1 MKLFTRASLFVLIV
15 LTATSSSY
23 SWEPFDTVI
32 PVVHDRPIVES
43 EIAGR
48 LSRIQQRRNVP
59 RNRLAYERSR
69 LLDRFIED
77 SIVLQEA
84 EQQSI
89 VVSDE
94 KVTNHI
100 KKLMARMNI
109 ASMEDFKK
117 RVEKVENVPF
127 DEYREDVR
135 KSLITEQVMS
145 LAIGVTP
152 PSRKEAMDWYN
163 ANKAKLGFE
172 VNVKHILIRPKNAS
186 LAEEKRV
193 IAEINA
199 LRQRVLRGESF
210 EQLAAAHSED
220 PGSARKGG
228 AIGWMSLA
236 ELDPYFANQ
245 VFQMREGQLSGAIK
259 SGFGYHLVKFLGKRP
274 VTFDSVEDRIV
285 GMLFQQKLAEQFAKW
300 VVQRR
305 RESEVIIYMED
316 YVKA

>member
-1 MKLFTRASLFVLIV
+1 MKLIARASLYVLIV
-15 LTATSSSY
+15 LTAATASH
-23 SWEPFDTVI
+23 SWEPFDRVI
-32 PVVHDRPIVES
+32 AVVNDRPIVES
-43 EIAGR
+43 EVAGR
-48 LSRIQQRRNVP
+48 LDRLRQRKNVP
-59 RNRLAYERSR
+59 ANRLAYERSR

-109 ASMEDFKK
+109 TSMDDFKK
-117 RVEKVENVPF
+117 RVEKVENLPF

-152 PSRKEAMDWYN
+152 PSRKEAMEWYN

-172 VNVKHILIRPKNAS
+172 INVKHILIRPKNPS

-199 LRQRVLRGESF
+199 LRQRIVRGEPF
-210 EQLAAAHSED
+210 EQLAAQHSED
-220 PGSARKGG
+220 PRSAKKGG

-236 ELDPYFANQ
+236 KLDPYFANQ
-245 VFQMREGQLSGAIK
+245 VFRMADGQLSGAIK

-285 GMLFQQKLAEQFAKW
+285 GMLFQQKLSEQFSKW
-300 VVQRR
+300 VIQRR

>member
-1 MKLFTRASLFVLIV
+1 MKLIARASLYVLIV
-15 LTATSSSY
+15 LTAATASH
-23 SWEPFDTVI
+23 SWEPFDRVI
-32 PVVHDRPIVES
+32 AVVNDRPIVES
-43 EIAGR
+43 EVAGR
-48 LSRIQQRRNVP
+48 LDRLRQRKNVP
-59 RNRLAYERSR
+59 ANRLAYERSR

-109 ASMEDFKK
+109 TSMDDFKK
-117 RVEKVENVPF
+117 RVEKVENLPF

-152 PSRKEAMDWYN
+152 PSRKEAMEWYN

-172 VNVKHILIRPKNAS
+172 INVKHILIRPKNPS

-199 LRQRVLRGESF
+199 LRQRIVRGEPF
-210 EQLAAAHSED
+210 EQLAAQHSED
-220 PGSARKGG
+220 PRSAKKGG

-245 VFQMREGQLSGAIK
+245 VFRMADGQLSGAIK

-285 GMLFQQKLAEQFAKW
+285 GMLFQQKLSEQFSKW
-300 VVQRR
+300 VIQRR

>member
-1 MKLFTRASLFVLIV
+1 MKLIARASLYVLIV
-15 LTATSSSY
+15 LTAATASH
-23 SWEPFDTVI
+23 SWEPFDRVI
-32 PVVHDRPIVES
+32 AVVNDRPIVES
-43 EIAGR
+43 EVAGR
-48 LSRIQQRRNVP
+48 LDRLRQRKNVP
-59 RNRLAYERSR
+59 ANRLAYERSR

-109 ASMEDFKK
+109 TSMDDFKK
-117 RVEKVENVPF
+117 RVEKVENLPF

-152 PSRKEAMDWYN
+152 PSRKEAMEWYN

-172 VNVKHILIRPKNAS
+172 INVKHILIRPKNPS

-199 LRQRVLRGESF
+199 LRQRIVRGEPF
-210 EQLAAAHSED
+210 EQLAAQHSED
-220 PGSARKGG
+220 PGSAKKGG

-245 VFQMREGQLSGAIK
+245 VFRMADGQLSGAIK
-259 SGFGYHLVKFLGKRP
+259 SGFDYHLVKFLGKRP

-285 GMLFQQKLAEQFAKW
+285 GMLFQQKLSEQFSKW
-300 VVQRR
+300 VIQRR

>member
-1 MKLFTRASLFVLIV
+1 MKITKHIALFALIV
-15 LTATSSSY
+15 FASTPASY
-23 SWEPFDTVI
+23 SWEPFDRVI
-32 PVVHDRPIVES
+32 AVVNDRPIVES
-43 EIAGR
+43 EVAGR
-48 LSRIQQRRNVP
+48 LIRLQQKKNVP

-100 KKLMARMNI
+100 KKLMGRMNI
-109 ASMEDFKK
+109 ASMDDFKK

-152 PSRKEAMDWYN
+152 PSRREAMDWYN
-163 ANKAKLGFE
+163 ANRVKLGFE

-186 LAEEKRV
+186 LGEEKRV

-199 LRQRVLRGESF
+199 LRQRIARGESF

-220 PGSARKGG
+220 PGTSRKGG

-245 VFQMREGQLSGAIK
+245 VFQMKDGQLSGAIK

-285 GMLFQQKLAEQFAKW
+285 SMLFQQKLDEQFAKW

-305 RESEVIIYMED
+305 RESEVRIYMED

>member
-1 MKLFTRASLFVLIV
+1 MKLIARASLYVLIV
-15 LTATSSSY
+15 LTAATASH
-23 SWEPFDTVI
+23 SWEPFDRVI
-32 PVVHDRPIVES
+32 AVVNDRPIVES
-43 EIAGR
+43 EVAGR
-48 LSRIQQRRNVP
+48 LDRLRQRKNVP
-59 RNRLAYERSR
+59 ANRLAYERSR

-109 ASMEDFKK
+109 TSMDDFKK
-117 RVEKVENVPF
+117 RVEKVENLPF

-145 LAIGVTP
+145 LAIRVTP
-152 PSRKEAMDWYN
+152 PSRKEAMEWYN

-172 VNVKHILIRPKNAS
+172 INVKHILIRPKNPS

-199 LRQRVLRGESF
+199 LRQRIVRGEPF
-210 EQLAAAHSED
+210 EQLASQHSED
-220 PGSARKGG
+220 PGSAKKGG
-228 AIGWMSLA
+228 ALGWMSLA

-245 VFQMREGQLSGAIK
+245 VFRMADGQLSGAIK

-285 GMLFQQKLAEQFAKW
+285 GMLFQQKLSEQFSKW
-300 VVQRR
+300 VIQRR

>member
-1 MKLFTRASLFVLIV
+1 MKLIARASLYVLIV
-15 LTATSSSY
+15 LTAATASH
-23 SWEPFDTVI
+23 SWEPFDRVI
-32 PVVHDRPIVES
+32 AVVNDRPIVES
-43 EIAGR
+43 EVAGR
-48 LSRIQQRRNVP
+48 LDRLRQRKNVP
-59 RNRLAYERSR
+59 ANRLAYERSR

-109 ASMEDFKK
+109 TSMDDFKK
-117 RVEKVENVPF
+117 RVEKVENLPF

-152 PSRKEAMDWYN
+152 PSRKEAMEWYN

-172 VNVKHILIRPKNAS
+172 INVKHILIRPKNPS

-199 LRQRVLRGESF
+199 LRQRIVRGEPF
-210 EQLAAAHSED
+210 EQLAAQHSED
-220 PGSARKGG
+220 PGSAKKGG

-245 VFQMREGQLSGAIK
+245 VFRMADGQLSGAIK

-285 GMLFQQKLAEQFAKW
+285 GMLFQQKLSEQFSKW
-300 VVQRR
+300 VIQRR
-305 RESEVIIYMED
+305 RESEVIIYMDD

>member
-1 MKLFTRASLFVLIV
+1 MKLIARASLYVLIV
-15 LTATSSSY
+15 LTAATASH
-23 SWEPFDTVI
+23 SWEPFDRVI
-32 PVVHDRPIVES
+32 AVVNDRPIVES
-43 EIAGR
+43 EVAGR
-48 LSRIQQRRNVP
+48 LDRLRQRKNVP
-59 RNRLAYERSR
+59 ANRLAYERSR

-109 ASMEDFKK
+109 TSMDDFKK
-117 RVEKVENVPF
+117 RVEKVENLPF

-145 LAIGVTP
+145 LAIVVTP
-152 PSRKEAMDWYN
+152 PSRKEAMEWYN

-172 VNVKHILIRPKNAS
+172 INVKHILIRPKNPS

-199 LRQRVLRGESF
+199 LRQRIVRGEPF
-210 EQLAAAHSED
+210 EQLAAQHSED
-220 PGSARKGG
+220 PGSAKKGG

-245 VFQMREGQLSGAIK
+245 VFRMADGQLSGAIK

-285 GMLFQQKLAEQFAKW
+285 GMLFQQKLSEQFSKW
-300 VVQRR
+300 VIQRR
-305 RESEVIIYMED
+305 RESEVIIYMDD

>member
-23 SWEPFDTVI
+23 SWEPFDRVI
-32 PVVHDRPIVES
+32 AVVNDRPIVES

-127 DEYREDVR
+127 DEYRR
-135 KSLITEQVMS
+135 TYASRSSPNRSCRSPSALRR
-145 LAIGVTP
+145 LAEGGHGLVQRQQGQARLRGKRQT
-152 PSRKEAMDWYN
+152 
-163 ANKAKLGFE
+163 
-172 VNVKHILIRPKNAS
+172 HTIRPKNAS
-186 LAEEKRV
+186 LAEE
-193 IAEINA
+193 NA
-199 LRQRVLRGESF
+199 SSPRSTPCASACSAASPSNSWRLRTRKIPDQPERRGHRMDVARRARSLF
-210 EQLAAAHSED
+210 RQ
-220 PGSARKGG
+220 PGFSR
-228 AIGWMSLA
+228 
-236 ELDPYFANQ
+236 
-245 VFQMREGQLSGAIK
+245 
-259 SGFGYHLVKFLGKRP
+259 
-274 VTFDSVEDRIV
+274 
-285 GMLFQQKLAEQFAKW
+285 
-300 VVQRR
+300 
-305 RESEVIIYMED
+305 
-316 YVKA
+316 